1 MDYQAAL
8 TFLQGLTDWE
18 RSPAQVLAPQNYAL
32 RRVRSLLARLSNPH
46 LGRSTVH
53 IAGSKGKGSTAA
65 MVSSILTAAGYL
77 TGLYPSPP
85 LPSFRGRLPMA
96 GRGPDIRGAE
106 PPALGAPGAV

>member
-1 MDYQAAL
+1 MSAQEVDDIIGPIRMDYQAAL

-18 RSPAQVLAPQNYAL
+18 RSPAQALAPQNYDL

-65 MVSSILTAAGYL
+65 MVSSILTAAGSLSAYKV
-77 TGLYPSPP
+77 P
-85 LPSFRGRLPMA
+85 LGRH
-96 GRGPDIRGAE
+96 
-106 PPALGAPGAV
+106 